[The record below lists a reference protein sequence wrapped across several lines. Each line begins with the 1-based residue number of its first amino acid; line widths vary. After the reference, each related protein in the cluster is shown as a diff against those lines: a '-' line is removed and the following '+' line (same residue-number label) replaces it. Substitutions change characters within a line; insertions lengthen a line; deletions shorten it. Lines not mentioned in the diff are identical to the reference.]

1 MRLLLGVVI
10 AVLLTLSYAIDSKA
24 QSQTDK
30 NTAETQTVAQATK
43 KQGDQIEQLKKQ
55 LEEIQRQNQ
64 QQIQD
69 LQQQIKDL
77 GVQRKSFEEKVEEVQ
92 SKDSWWNKI
101 EVSYKKPGDGF
112 TIRTK
117 DGNFSLN
124 MRLRAQFQFSVNDTT
139 DELTAT
145 DFRIRRLR
153 FYWIGNAFRPWFEY
167 YIQVSADNG
176 SDLQMRD
183 AYFNAAYEKIAVP
196 RVGQFKVP
204 FNREELTS
212 SSELQLVE
220 RSTVNEQFSLA
231 RDIGPAL
238 YGLLGNYVTYGVGI
252 FDGNGRN
259 AFSTDSNLL
268 YVGRVMLT
276 PCCGELKYAN
286 SSFPIG
292 GDYKIEPNFGENK
305 LLIAIG
311 AAVAGM
317 EGLNISRKTPDNT
330 FLVDRFNEIGIIEG
344 DFEQFTADIN
354 VKYEGFSLEG
364 EYDARWIQPGQAA
377 APPATLVTTNTVFD
391 QGFRVQG
398 GVFLLPKLVEVA
410 GRFAL
415 IDFDTEVPG
424 PDQEWEI
431 TPGLNFYMS
440 HSHKWKIQLSYSFIK
455 NTFTDADDVDENI
468 FRAQLQAYF

>member
-1 MRLLLGVVI
+1 
-10 AVLLTLSYAIDSKA
+10 
-24 QSQTDK
+24 
-30 NTAETQTVAQATK
+30 
-43 KQGDQIEQLKKQ
+43 
-55 LEEIQRQNQ
+55 
-64 QQIQD
+64 
-69 LQQQIKDL
+69 
-77 GVQRKSFEEKVEEVQ
+77 
-92 SKDSWWNKI
+92 
-101 EVSYKKPGDGF
+101 
-112 TIRTK
+112 
-117 DGNFSLN
+117 

-183 AYFNAAYEKIAVP
+183 AYFTAAYKTVAVP

-204 FNREELTS
+204 FNREELNS

-220 RSTVNEQFSLA
+220 RSIVNEQFSLG

-259 AFSTDSNLL
+259 AFSSDSNLL

-292 GDYKIEPNFGENK
+292 GDYKIEPNFGEDK
-305 LLIAIG
+305 PLIAFG
-311 AAVAGM
+311 VAAAGM
-317 EGLNISRKTPDNT
+317 EGLNIDRKTPDAAIEA
-330 FLVDRFNEIGIIEG
+330 RFDEIGITVG
-344 DFEQFTADIN
+344 DFAQFTADVN
-354 VKYEGFSLEG
+354 FKYKIFSIEG
-364 EYDARWIQPGQAA
+364 EYDARWISTQE
-377 APPATLVTTNTVFD
+377 VDIDTVFD
-391 QGFRVQG
+391 QGFRIQS
-398 GVFLLPKLVEVA
+398 GVFLIPKLVEVA
-410 GRFAL
+410 ARFAY
-415 IDFDTEVPG
+415 IDFDASVPNI
-424 PDQEWEI
+424 PDVDEPDNSWQI

-440 HSHKWKIQLSYSFIK
+440 HSHKWKIQLDYSFIK
-455 NTFTDADDVDENI
+455 NEFTNADDIDENI

>member
-1 MRLLLGVVI
+1 MRLFLGAGLAI
-10 AVLLTLSYAIDSKA
+10 AMLLTLPFAKDSRA
-24 QSQTDK
+24 QS
-30 NTAETQTVAQATK
+30 ASE
-43 KQGDQIEQLKKQ
+43 QIKALKKQ
-55 LEEIQRQNQ
+55 LEEIQKQNQ
-64 QQIQD
+64 QQIEELQQKIQD
-69 LQQQIKDL
+69 LEVKKEAEKEKIIEEIKAE
-77 GVQRKSFEEKVEEVQ
+77 Q
-92 SKDSWWNKI
+92 KDAWYNKI

-112 TIRTK
+112 TIKTK

-176 SDLQMRD
+176 SDLQIRD
-183 AYFNAAYEKIAVP
+183 AYFNAAYEKVAIP

-204 FNREELTS
+204 FNREELNS

-220 RSTVNEQFSLA
+220 RSIVNEEFSLG

-259 AFSTDSNLL
+259 DVSTDSNLL
-268 YVGRVMLT
+268 YAGRIMLT

-292 GDYKIEPNFGENK
+292 GDYKIEPNFGEDK
-305 LLIAIG
+305 PLIAFG
-311 AAVAGM
+311 VAAAGM
-317 EGLNISRKTPDNT
+317 EGLNIDIKTPDAS
-330 FLVDRFNEIGIIEG
+330 VDDRFEAIGITVG
-344 DFEQFTADIN
+344 DFVQLTADAN
-354 VKYEGFSLEG
+354 FKYKIFSIEG
-364 EYDARWIQPGQAA
+364 EYDARWISPDANQGVS
-377 APPATLVTTNTVFD
+377 TDTVFD
-391 QGFRVQG
+391 QGFRLQS
-398 GVFLLPKLVEVA
+398 GVFLIPRLVEVA
-410 GRFAL
+410 GRFSY
-415 IDFDTEVPG
+415 IDFDASVPNIQG
-424 PDQEWEI
+424 VDEPDNSWQI

-440 HSHKWKIQLSYSFIK
+440 HSHKWKIQLDYSFIK
-455 NTFTDADDVDENI
+455 NEFTNADDVDENI

>member
-1 MRLLLGVVI
+1 MRSLFRTVLIIG
-10 AVLLTLSYAIDSKA
+10 VLLTPLL
-24 QSQTDK
+24 TT
-30 NTAETQTVAQATK
+30 NAQAESTSEQIK
-43 KQGDQIEQLKKQ
+43 ALKQQIEQMQK
-55 LEEIQRQNQ
+55 QNQ
-64 QQIQD
+64 QQIEELQQKIQD
-69 LQQQIKDL
+69 LEVKKEAEKEKIIEEIKAE
-77 GVQRKSFEEKVEEVQ
+77 Q
-92 SKDSWWNKI
+92 KDAWYNKI

-112 TIRTK
+112 TLKTK

-176 SDLQMRD
+176 SDLQLRD
-183 AYFNAAYEKIAVP
+183 AYFNAAYKKEAVP

-204 FNREELTS
+204 FNREELNS

-220 RSTVNEQFSLA
+220 RSIVNEQFSLG

-259 AFSTDSNLL
+259 AASLDSNLL

-276 PCCGELKYAN
+276 PCCGTLKYGN
-286 SSFPIG
+286 SSFPIS
-292 GDYKIEPNFGENK
+292 GDYKIEPNFFEDK
-305 LLIAIG
+305 PLIAFG
-311 AAVAGM
+311 VAAAGM
-317 EGLNISRKTPDNT
+317 EGLNIDRKTPDAAIEA
-330 FLVDRFNEIGIIEG
+330 RFDEIGIVTG
-344 DFEQFTADIN
+344 DFAQLTADVN
-354 VKYEGFSLEG
+354 FKYKIFSIEG
-364 EYDARWIQPGQAA
+364 EYDARWISPDGASID
-377 APPATLVTTNTVFD
+377 TVFD
-391 QGFRVQG
+391 QGFRIQS
-398 GVFLLPKLVEVA
+398 GVFLIPKLVEVA
-410 GRFAL
+410 ARFAY
-415 IDFDTEVPG
+415 IDFDASVPNV
-424 PDQEWEI
+424 PDVDEPDNQWQI

-440 HSHKWKIQLSYSFIK
+440 HSHKWKIQLDYSFIK
-455 NTFTDADDVDENI
+455 NEFTNASDIDENI